1 MIPAEFL
8 AALARYAVVW
18 FLGWLVLNGVIDG
31 DQAQRFAGPLTEWLL
46 GVGGTAAMVVWL
58 YLRKK
63 RNELRA
69 RDTAARMNALSAMSR
84 RG

>member
-1 MIPAEFL
+1 VIPAEFL

-31 DQAQRFAGPLTEWLL
+31 KQAERFTGPLTEWLL
-46 GVGGTAAMVVWL
+46 GVGGTALMVVWL
-58 YLRKK
+58 WLRKK

-69 RDTAARMNALSAMSR
+69 RENDARMNALAAMSR